1 MMTVLESLKLAKE
14 YLEKY
19 QIENPRLNAE
29 LLLSEVLNCKR
40 LDLYTNFEKPLKE
53 EEIQKFREYLLRRT
67 KGEPVQYITGKAY
80 FYGFEFIVTPDVLIP
95 RPETELLVEEV
106 IDAFEKNESLRIAD
120 LCSGSGNIGITLAK
134 FFPNSEVDCIDV
146 SEKAIEIGRLNAE
159 KLNAV
164 NVSFYKIDI
173 LNDELPQKIYDVIV
187 SNPPYVDAI
196 EMDAL
201 PEEFLQEPRLG
212 LEAGEDG
219 LDLVRKILAQAA
231 AHLKD
236 DGVLIVEVGVS
247 QYYLEE
253 AYPELP
259 FYWFEFAHGGEGVF
273 AIQKSEL
280 VVFQE
285 LLDARAV

>member
-1 MMTVLESLKLAKE
+1 MTVLESLKLAKE

-40 LDLYTNFEKPLKE
+40 LELYTNFEKPLKE

-106 IDAFEKNESLRIAD
+106 IDSFEKNESLKIAD

-159 KLNAV
+159 KLNAE

-173 LNDELPQKIYDVIV
+173 LSDELPQKIYDVIV
-187 SNPPYVDAI
+187 SNPPYIPVERKNELQREVRLYEPEIALFVNDELKFYRRII
-196 EMDAL
+196 ELSERFLKVNGKIFFEIDNEIAL
-201 PEEFLQEPRLG
+201 KVY
-212 LEAGEDG
+212 
-219 LDLVRKILAQAA
+219 DLMKGKNFSSISIKKDLAK
-231 AHLKD
+231 LNRIIS
-236 DGVLIVEVGVS
+236 GVKE
-247 QYYLEE
+247 
-253 AYPELP
+253 
-259 FYWFEFAHGGEGVF
+259 
-273 AIQKSEL
+273 K
-280 VVFQE
+280 
-285 LLDARAV
+285 

>member
-53 EEIQKFREYLLRRT
+53 EEIQKYREYLLRRT

-106 IDAFEKNESLRIAD
+106 IDAFEKNESLKIAD

-159 KLNAV
+159 KLDAV

-173 LNDELPQKIYDVIV
+173 LSDELPQKIYDVIV
-187 SNPPYVDAI
+187 SNPPYIPVERKNELQTEVRLYEPEIALFVNDELKFYRRII
-196 EMDAL
+196 ELSERFLKMNGKIFFEIDNEIAL
-201 PEEFLQEPRLG
+201 KVY
-212 LEAGEDG
+212 
-219 LDLVRKILAQAA
+219 DLMKGKNFSSISIKKDLAK
-231 AHLKD
+231 LNRIIS
-236 DGVLIVEVGVS
+236 GVKE
-247 QYYLEE
+247 
-253 AYPELP
+253 
-259 FYWFEFAHGGEGVF
+259 
-273 AIQKSEL
+273 K
-280 VVFQE
+280 
-285 LLDARAV
+285 

>member
-1 MMTVLESLKLAKE
+1 MTVLESLKLAKE

-53 EEIQKFREYLLRRT
+53 EEIQKYRKYLLRRT

-106 IDAFEKNESLRIAD
+106 IDAFEKNESLKIAD

-159 KLNAV
+159 KLNAE

-173 LNDELPQKIYDVIV
+173 LNDELPQKIYDLIV
-187 SNPPYVDAI
+187 SNPPYIPVERKNELQTEVRLYEPEIALFVNDELKFYRRII
-196 EMDAL
+196 ELSERFLKMNGKIFFEIDNEIAL
-201 PEEFLQEPRLG
+201 KVY
-212 LEAGEDG
+212 
-219 LDLVRKILAQAA
+219 DLMKGKNFSSISIKKDLAK
-231 AHLKD
+231 LNRIIS
-236 DGVLIVEVGVS
+236 GVKE
-247 QYYLEE
+247 
-253 AYPELP
+253 
-259 FYWFEFAHGGEGVF
+259 
-273 AIQKSEL
+273 K
-280 VVFQE
+280 
-285 LLDARAV
+285 

>member
-1 MMTVLESLKLAKE
+1 MTVLESLKLAKE

-53 EEIQKFREYLLRRT
+53 EEIQKYREYLLRRT

-106 IDAFEKNESLRIAD
+106 IDAFEKNESLKIAD

-159 KLNAV
+159 KLDAV

-173 LNDELPQKIYDVIV
+173 LSDELPQKIYDVIV
-187 SNPPYVDAI
+187 SNPPYIPVERKNELQTEVRLYEPEIALFVNDELKFYRRII
-196 EMDAL
+196 EL
-201 PEEFLQEPRLG
+201 SERFLKMNGKIFFEIDN
-212 LEAGEDG
+212 EIAHKVY
-219 LDLVRKILAQAA
+219 DLMKGKNFSSISIKKDLAK
-231 AHLKD
+231 LNRIIS
-236 DGVLIVEVGVS
+236 GVK
-247 QYYLEE
+247 
-253 AYPELP
+253 A
-259 FYWFEFAHGGEGVF
+259 
-273 AIQKSEL
+273 K
-280 VVFQE
+280 
-285 LLDARAV
+285 

>member
-40 LDLYTNFEKPLKE
+40 LDLYTHFEKPLKE
-53 EEIQKFREYLLRRT
+53 EEIQKYREYLLRRT

-95 RPETELLVEEV
+95 RPETELLVEEI
-106 IDAFEKNESLRIAD
+106 IDAFEKNESLKIAD

-159 KLNAV
+159 KLDAE

-173 LNDELPQKIYDVIV
+173 LSDELPQKIYDVIV
-187 SNPPYVDAI
+187 SNPPYIPVERKNELQTEVRLYEPEIALFVNDELKFYRRII
-196 EMDAL
+196 ELSERFLKVNGKIFFEIDNEIAL
-201 PEEFLQEPRLG
+201 KVY
-212 LEAGEDG
+212 
-219 LDLVRKILAQAA
+219 DLMKGKNFSSISIKKDLAK
-231 AHLKD
+231 LNRIIS
-236 DGVLIVEVGVS
+236 GVK
-247 QYYLEE
+247 
-253 AYPELP
+253 A
-259 FYWFEFAHGGEGVF
+259 
-273 AIQKSEL
+273 K
-280 VVFQE
+280 
-285 LLDARAV
+285 

>member
-53 EEIQKFREYLLRRT
+53 EEIQKYRKYLLRRT

-106 IDAFEKNESLRIAD
+106 IDAFEKNESLKIAD

-159 KLNAV
+159 KLNAE

-173 LNDELPQKIYDVIV
+173 LSDELPQKIYDVIV
-187 SNPPYVDAI
+187 SNPPYIPVKRKNELQREVRLYEPEIALFVNDELKFYRRII
-196 EMDAL
+196 ELSERFLKMNGKIFFEIDNEIAL
-201 PEEFLQEPRLG
+201 KVY
-212 LEAGEDG
+212 
-219 LDLVRKILAQAA
+219 DLMKGKNFSSISIKKDLAK
-231 AHLKD
+231 LNRIIS
-236 DGVLIVEVGVS
+236 GVKE
-247 QYYLEE
+247 
-253 AYPELP
+253 
-259 FYWFEFAHGGEGVF
+259 
-273 AIQKSEL
+273 K
-280 VVFQE
+280 
-285 LLDARAV
+285 